1 MINYA
6 KARAIQEFRF
16 IRPAHEARKARTK
29 NRRRHQG
36 LADLIRALA
45 AGLASLGIR
54 SHDGKKR
61 PASPAY

>member
-16 IRPAHEARKARTK
+16 IRPAQEARKARTRG
-29 NRRRHQG
+29 RRRHVG
-36 LADLIRALA
+36 LADLIGALA
-45 AGLASLGIR
+45 ARLASLGLR
-54 SHDGKKR
+54 SRDGRTR

>member
-16 IRPAHEARKARTK
+16 IRPAQEARKARTRG
-29 NRRRHQG
+29 RRRHMG
-36 LADLIRALA
+36 LADLIGALA
-45 AGLASLGIR
+45 EWLASLGLR
-54 SHDGKKR
+54 GGDGKKR

>member
-6 KARAIQEFRF
+6 KARAIQEFRYF
-16 IRPAHEARKARTK
+16 RPAQEARRARTR

-36 LADLIRALA
+36 LADLIGALA

-54 SHDGKKR
+54 SHDGTKR